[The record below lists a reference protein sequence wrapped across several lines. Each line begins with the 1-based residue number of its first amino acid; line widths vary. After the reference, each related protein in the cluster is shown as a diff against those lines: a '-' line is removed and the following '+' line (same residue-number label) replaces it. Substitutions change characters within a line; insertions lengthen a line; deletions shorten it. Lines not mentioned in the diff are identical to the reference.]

1 MAESYQE
8 LQAKMKAIETE
19 AEELRKKLEKAKE
32 DELARLTNE
41 ENAKIEAIPQTVKDW
56 LLANVPH
63 IRGTCSRGSTE
74 NGFYTRRD
82 ENGKEYVTHDCPRC
96 AMEEMFNGYN
106 PGFELVVDVSVH
118 KIDI

>member
-1 MAESYQE
+1 MSIV
-8 LQAKMKAIETE
+8 KE
-19 AEELRKKLEKAKE
+19 A
-32 DELARLTNE
+32 ELARLTKE

-106 PGFELVVDVSVH
+106 PGFELVVDVFVH